1 MRCTCYQD
9 FDFCC
14 EDIFSLFLSRERK
27 RSERSKKPIALLLI
41 YLPVILNHD
50 LRKKEKVVVNAVEK
64 LTNLIRKTDVL
75 GWFEEH
81 HIMGVLCTEIDQA
94 FQLTVMEKIRTVV
107 KTVFDEEKIVSDIN
121 VRTYIFPPNELS
133 ESSEE
138 MRVFYR
144 EETSQKKKLPLIVKR
159 AVDIVGSLIAIVLLL
174 PLFIIIAMVIKMG
187 SPGPVFFKQTR
198 VGEHGELFTFL
209 KFRSMYAN
217 NNDSIHKEY
226 VSRLIRGN
234 AENNGGVFK
243 ITDDPR
249 VTSIGKII
257 RRTSLD
263 ELPQFFNVLFGSM
276 SLVGPRPP
284 IPYETSQYDL
294 WHFRRIMECKPGIT
308 GLWQVEGRSQT
319 TFDGMV
325 RMDIEYSKKQSFL
338 LDLKLIMKTPMAL
351 LSAKGA
357 Y

>member
-1 MRCTCYQD
+1 
-9 FDFCC
+9 
-14 EDIFSLFLSRERK
+14 
-27 RSERSKKPIALLLI
+27 
-41 YLPVILNHD
+41 
-50 LRKKEKVVVNAVEK
+50 
-64 LTNLIRKTDVL
+64 
-75 GWFEEH
+75 
-81 HIMGVLCTEIDQA
+81 
-94 FQLTVMEKIRTVV
+94 MEKIRTVV

-325 RMDIEYSKKQSFL
+325 RMDIEYIKKQSFL
-338 LDLKLIMKTPMAL
+338 LDFKLIMKTPLAL